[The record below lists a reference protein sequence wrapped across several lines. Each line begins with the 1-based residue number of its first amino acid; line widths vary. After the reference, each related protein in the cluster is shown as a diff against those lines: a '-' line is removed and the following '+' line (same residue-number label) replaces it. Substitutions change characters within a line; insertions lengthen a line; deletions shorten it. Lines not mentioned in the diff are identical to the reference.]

1 MNDQQIIQR
10 FIAHHGGQRRLAAAL
25 GLSHGAV
32 HQWLLRGVSRDG
44 RAMLRELGGRIGV
57 AVPAAWK
64 AGKGEKQ

>member
-1 MNDQQIIQR
+1 MNDKQIIER
-10 FIAHHGGQRRLAAAL
+10 FVAHHGGQRRLAAAL

-44 RAMLRELGGRIGV
+44 RKRLAEIGAQIGV

-64 AGKGEKQ
+64 AGKGEKA